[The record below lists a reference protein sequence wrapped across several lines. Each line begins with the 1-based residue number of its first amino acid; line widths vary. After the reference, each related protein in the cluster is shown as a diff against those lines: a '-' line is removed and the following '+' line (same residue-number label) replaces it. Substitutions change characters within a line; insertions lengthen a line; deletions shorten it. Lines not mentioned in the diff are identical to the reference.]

1 MLSSQTKDEI
11 TAKAME
17 SLRTNINP
25 LNVNNVLKKTEEE
38 IGKLI
43 YPVGFWK
50 VFNLKNLKT

>member
-1 MLSSQTKDEI
+1 
-11 TAKAME
+11 ME